1 MDAEFEAIWIQA
13 QDTFLCKLKAEDIAR
28 LNTVTSQKQLIAQ
41 THAITR
47 QYKSRK
53 ISQLLSRSHPF
64 LATLH
69 SFSEI
74 IKEFL
79 RAAPVFTG
87 LIWGLLYLGIEV
99 RI

>member
-1 MDAEFEAIWIQA
+1 MDVEFEAIWVQA
-13 QDTFLCKLKAEDIAR
+13 QDSFLCKLKPEHVAR
-28 LNTVTSQKQLIAQ
+28 LNTVTSQNQLIAQ
-41 THAITR
+41 TRAISSR
-47 QYKSRK
+47 YNSRK
-53 ISQLLSRSHPF
+53 IARLLTRSHPF
-64 LATLH
+64 LATLN

-99 RI
+99 